1 MTDDLSE
8 LASRAAAADPAEG
21 LGAIVAL
28 RRRLDALESAHVER
42 ALEQGWSWS
51 RVGRALGV
59 TKQAVH
65 RRHARGRA
73 APSRGEAT
81 GGPDR
86 RKASARSE
94 GTAPASVSPAPAPA
108 ASIGQRARLVVTGEA
123 RLSVEHARRE
133 AARLGRS
140 VVLPEHLLL
149 GLLHAEAAAPARAL
163 AGLGATSGDVRR
175 EVARLAAEAGT
186 EAGEAPP
193 PGSRPP
199 ISPRA
204 RAVFE
209 QSLREAVDRGDPH
222 LGPEHVLLALLDSS
236 DGLTSEALDGLGLSA
251 AAVRRRLE
259 EVLTEDSGGARPPGL

>member
-1 MTDDLSE
+1 MADDLSE
-8 LASRAAAADPAEG
+8 LAARAAASDPADG

-65 RRHARGRA
+65 RRHARRGA
-73 APSRGEAT
+73 APSPRERAAT
-81 GGPDR
+81 GVRSAP
-86 RKASARSE
+86 AARSE
-94 GTAPASVSPAPAPA
+94 GAAPATAPA
-108 ASIGQRARLVVTGEA
+108 ASGGQRARLVVTGEA
-123 RLSVEHARRE
+123 RLAVEHARRE
-133 AARLGRS
+133 AARLERS
-140 VVLPEHLLL
+140 AVLPAHLLL

-163 AGLGATSGDVRR
+163 AGLGATPGDVRR
-175 EVARLAAEAGT
+175 EVARLAAEEQT
-186 EAGEAPP
+186 EPGEAPP
-193 PGSRPP
+193 PGTRPP

-222 LGPEHVLLALLDSS
+222 LGPEHVLLALLSS
-236 DGLTSEALDGLGLSA
+236 PDGLTAEALDGLGLPA
-251 AAVRRRLE
+251 ATVKRRLE
-259 EVLTEDSGGARPPGL
+259 EVLAEGAGGARPPGS